1 MKILFES
8 SLESGFREFEE
19 RSTANK
25 ETENQEAIAVI
36 QGKVVVVRGKERII
50 KSNSLKYQTYKIFL
64 IAHFECFCK
73 LICKYTH
80 IIYMYI

>member
-1 MKILFES
+1 M
-8 SLESGFREFEE
+8 ESGFGEFEE

-50 KSNSLKYQTYKIFL
+50 KSN
-64 IAHFECFCK
+64 
-73 LICKYTH
+73 
-80 IIYMYI
+80 